1 MYGLSEFEELILQQ
15 LEPTLKVYIKILVH
29 PLKFLFDL
37 YITSSEMQRPIT
49 IKTAADIVFV

>member
-1 MYGLSEFEELILQQ
+1 MYGLAEFEELILQQ
-15 LEPTLKVYIKILVH
+15 LESTLKVYIKILVH

-37 YITSSEMQRPIT
+37 YITSSEMERHT